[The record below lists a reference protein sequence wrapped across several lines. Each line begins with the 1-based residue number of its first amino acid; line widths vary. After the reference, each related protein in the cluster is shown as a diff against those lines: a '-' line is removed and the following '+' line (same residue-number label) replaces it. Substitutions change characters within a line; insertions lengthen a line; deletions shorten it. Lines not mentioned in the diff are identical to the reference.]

1 MPDDPGYAASMERKK
16 AIYARAG
23 FDLVSI
29 EPSDLDDLS
38 TYLGEILQLRQPPH
52 AYIHVDTQTQAP
64 SRHRSEPTSET
75 WQIELQPTVRLRS
88 IERTYQ
94 GVMSDIVTIAWE
106 NPGTQSHVDQY
117 HIPGYGV
124 GTRRSR
130 APGTQHHVE
139 QYHIQWAL
147 VGESSPRDSIVVGG
161 LNHQH
166 ESHNVPQRKI
176 AVIIQALVNGV
187 WGPWARLEETEEPWR
202 FW

>member
-1 MPDDPGYAASMERKK
+1 MYENVYSDFYLPDYDTYIEFWGMPDDPGYAANMERKK

-106 NPGTQSHVDQY
+106 NPGTQ
-117 HIPGYGV
+117 
-124 GTRRSR
+124 
-130 APGTQHHVE
+130 HHVE

-166 ESHNVPQRKI
+166 ELHNVPQRKI